1 MAARIKL
8 RILSRVWGTLREP
21 RAVTACTIA
30 AYTALLVLAVR
41 VVQTDSDRDLPT
53 ILISVALIVS
63 TMVGGVSAWRGFWAV
78 EGPAAV
84 VTGGSLITLGV
95 MSVYDPALSEDWP
108 GTMGI
113 LATAAALIFWARAA
127 RVWPYAW
134 APGRE
139 PPGTVSRAVREA
151 EEAAHEGRAMI
162 REARKTQ
169 K

>member
-1 MAARIKL
+1 MAARIRF
-8 RILSRVWGTLREP
+8 RIFTRVWGTLREP
-21 RAVTACTIA
+21 RAVTALTVG
-30 AYTALLVLAVR
+30 AYILTLVLALR
-41 VVQTDSDRDLPT
+41 VLQTDSDRDLPT
-53 ILISVALIVS
+53 LITCAALVVAS
-63 TMVGGVSAWRGFWAV
+63 SVGGASAWRGFWAV

-84 VTGGSLITLGV
+84 IVGGAVTTLGII
-95 MSVYDPALSEDWP
+95 SWTDPLLREDWT
-108 GTMGI
+108 GVMALACLTVAVTM
-113 LATAAALIFWARAA
+113 WARAA